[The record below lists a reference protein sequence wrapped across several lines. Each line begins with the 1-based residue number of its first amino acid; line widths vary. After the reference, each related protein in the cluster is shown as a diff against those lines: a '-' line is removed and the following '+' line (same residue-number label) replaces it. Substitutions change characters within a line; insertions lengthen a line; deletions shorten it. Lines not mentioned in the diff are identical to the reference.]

1 MKSVW
6 IASAI
11 GIVLLFGGIFFN
23 MKIDGV
29 TKKMQEKEERIS
41 VFLEEK
47 NFVMAQKEADE
58 LTGYIDDKMIV
69 LASVIDHKLIDD
81 IELCVAEIK
90 GYSKEEY
97 ENEALVKCK
106 KLEHLI
112 SHLPINYRV
121 NLQNIL

>member
-11 GIVLLFGGIFFN
+11 GIFLLFGGIFFN

-47 NFVMAQKEADE
+47 NFTMAQKEADE
-58 LTGYIDDKMIV
+58 LTGYIDNKMIV

>member
-58 LTGYIDDKMIV
+58 LTGYIDNKMIV